1 MAKKVNITEKLEL
14 DGNPSLII
22 GKEELE
28 VNADA
33 ATMLKIMEKYGDFNE
48 DRATPKD
55 ILDLYNLMLPKESQ
69 EKIEKL
75 KLSFNDLSVVVMEA
89 QKLITGAEDDEQAGE
104 SQTPTMT

>member
-33 ATMLKIMEKYGDFNE
+33 ATMLKIMGKYSEFTSEN
-48 DRATPKD
+48 ATAKD
-55 ILDLYNLMLPKESQ
+55 ILDLYNLMLRRRAGKR
-69 EKIEKL
+69 L
-75 KLSFNDLSVVVMEA
+75 K
-89 QKLITGAEDDEQAGE
+89 K
-104 SQTPTMT
+104 

>member
-33 ATMLKIMEKYGDFNE
+33 ATMLKIMGKNSEFTSEN
-48 DRATPKD
+48 ATAKD
-55 ILDLYNLMLPKESQ
+55 ILDLYNLMLPEESQ
-69 EKIEKL
+69 EKIEKM
-75 KLSFNDLSVVVMEA
+75 KLSFNDLTTIVMEA
-89 QKLITGAEDDEQAGE
+89 QKLIVGEEETAGE
-104 SQTPTMT
+104 ALTHTMT